1 MWIEKSPENA
11 VLHDLFHG
19 STAVQKDSQ
28 HSLSQFYYASIF
40 LCLGR
45 SSSVV
50 CHRVLL
56 RNRRNDQ
63 GWV

>member
-1 MWIEKSPENA
+1 MWIEKTPENA

-19 STAVQKDSQ
+19 STAVQEDSQ
-28 HSLSQFYYASIF
+28 HALPQFYYTSIF
-40 LCLGR
+40 LCLGWSR
-45 SSSVV
+45 SVV

-56 RNRRNDQ
+56 RNRRNDE